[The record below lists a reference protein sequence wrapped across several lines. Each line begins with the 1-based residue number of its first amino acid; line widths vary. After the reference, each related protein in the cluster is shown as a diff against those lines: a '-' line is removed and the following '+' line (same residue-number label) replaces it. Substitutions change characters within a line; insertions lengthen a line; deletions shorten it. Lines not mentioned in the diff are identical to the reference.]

1 MGTAEVAVLVGLL
14 VAGYEAV
21 AVNFRKTPT
30 ITELTYKAPWLV
42 RLGLLLGAGAWALD
56 HFKVWDWI

>member
-30 ITELTYKAPWLV
+30 ITQVVNRFPKLARIALLV
-42 RLGLLLGAGAWALD
+42 GAGAWSLD
-56 HFKVWDWI
+56 HFEVWDFI